1 MDGRLVIKRTSI
13 PARAQIRHANMKQP
27 TIGMFQRYLAALR
40 KHLRPGG
47 GSAAADQ
54 AGARLGGEAVAQGV
68 ETLALAQ
75 IHERA
80 LIALAVP
87 KSKPA
92 LRKRAE
98 LFFTQANAPIEAT
111 HHGAR
116 RSQIVLLR
124 LETQLSLRT
133 TELAVAHRQLQQGEA
148 QRQHVQR
155 ASAQTGKEQARY
167 LAESLQL
174 QTLLRKLTHRV
185 LAAQEDVRLKIS
197 HELQDEIV
205 QTLVSIQVRLL
216 ALKHETRGDTKH
228 LKNQIAKAQQLVVN
242 SAKSVR
248 QFARKLNTS
257 PPTLSDRSRATL

>member
-13 PARAQIRHANMKQP
+13 PERAQIRPANMKQP
-27 TIGMFQRYLAALR
+27 SIGMFQRYLVALR

-47 GSAAADQ
+47 GGAVADQ
-54 AGARLGGEAVAQGV
+54 AAARLGGAAVALGV

-80 LIALAVP
+80 LLALAVP
-87 KSKPA
+87 PGKLA

-98 LFFTQANAPIEAT
+98 QFFAQANAPIEAT
-111 HHGAR
+111 HRGAC
-116 RSQIVLLR
+116 RSKIVLLR

-148 QRQHVQR
+148 QRQRVQR

-174 QTLLRKLTHRV
+174 QNLLRQLTHRV
-185 LAAQEDVRLKIS
+185 LAAQEDERLKIS
-197 HELQDEIV
+197 HELQDEIA
-205 QTLVSIQVRLL
+205 QTLVGIQVRLL
-216 ALKHETRGDTKH
+216 TLQHEARGNTKH
-228 LKNQIAKAQQLVVN
+228 LKNQIAKAQQMVVN

-248 QFARKLNTS
+248 QFARKLNTP
-257 PPTLSDRSRATL
+257 PPTLSDRSPATL